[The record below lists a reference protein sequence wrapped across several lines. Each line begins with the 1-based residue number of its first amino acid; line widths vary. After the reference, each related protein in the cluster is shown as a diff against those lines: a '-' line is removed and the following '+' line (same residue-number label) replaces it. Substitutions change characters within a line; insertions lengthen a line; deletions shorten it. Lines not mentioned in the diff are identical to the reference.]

1 MGCFE
6 SEKEAICA
14 LDAAPPPPR
23 LSNAARCHGSKVA
36 ACGAEL
42 PRSHGNGVPPQLP
55 GGVAVSWAPPAE
67 TSGTP
72 PEASRLPHAL
82 RTHTPTHAHKLP
94 VLLSTTTMLLLWFD
108 QKSQKLREESEKI
121 SHSQG
126 PAHPREDAPPLQVP
140 RRHRC
145 VLPLVCVC
153 DPLAVRL
160 RV

>member
-1 MGCFE
+1 MRRNCGQNVFIRVIVNWKKKKNCLNNLFALLIFGGGGIVLDERKRSVSLVGCFE

-82 RTHTPTHAHKLP
+82 RTHTPTRVQIA
-94 VLLSTTTMLLLWFD
+94 
-108 QKSQKLREESEKI
+108 
-121 SHSQG
+121 G
-126 PAHPREDAPPLQVP
+126 
-140 RRHRC
+140 
-145 VLPLVCVC
+145 LVVH
-153 DPLAVRL
+153 DDDDDVVALV
-160 RV
+160 